1 MLKIVCAAKFLERPT
16 LNNPKGGPMSGPGSE
31 YLSQMAQESLRKVDA
46 QRRHEF
52 LRRKEDK
59 DVEEKAEIDNRILQ
73 IRRNFGWPFSIGL
86 VSEGDMQ
93 ENYEPSISSTLNPFS
108 APSLSLV
115 LQENYELGWEGVPC
129 CSYCGASHIQV
140 ACSQNSPAC
149 KAVRRPARAI
159 CWAPA
164 RSHSLCIPSRVLVC
178 VSRGR

>member
-93 ENYEPSISSTLNPFS
+93 ENYEPPISFSLNPSLSLSLSLSLSFAMQENYEPSISSTLNPFS
-108 APSLSLV
+108 APSLFGPAGKLRAWMGGRAVLLV
-115 LQENYELGWEGVPC
+115 LWSISHPGGLLPEFPC
-129 CSYCGASHIQV
+129 
-140 ACSQNSPAC
+140 
-149 KAVRRPARAI
+149 
-159 CWAPA
+159 
-164 RSHSLCIPSRVLVC
+164 L
-178 VSRGR
+178 